1 MGEGPETRCFGSR
14 ISSAGAGEAGNSVAL
29 AVGQGPWFTAEDT
42 SRAKREFGSSRLHAQ
57 GLATSVP
64 PLFFSINKSRE
75 IAFICSTCVNRIPN
89 YMLPPW

>member
-29 AVGQGPWFTAEDT
+29 AVGQGPWAAGEDI

-57 GLATSVP
+57 GLATSMP
-64 PLFFSINKSRE
+64 FFSINKSRE
-75 IAFICSTCVNRIPN
+75 IAFICSTCVNSFLN
-89 YMLPPW
+89 YMLPPR